1 MQAHLYNFV
10 PDGPV
15 TNSIPQGGMPVVPTG
30 QELRF
35 WGMDGQS
42 PELISVTLQRT
53 ETNGRPLK

>member
-1 MQAHLYNFV
+1 MQAYLYDFV

-15 TNSIPQGGMPVVPTG
+15 THSVPQGGVPVVPTG

-35 WGMDGQS
+35 GGMDGQS

-53 ETNGRPLK
+53 ETDGCP

>member
-1 MQAHLYNFV
+1 MQAYLYNFV

-15 TNSIPQGGMPVVPTG
+15 VNSVPQGGMPVVPTG

-35 WGMDGQS
+35 GGMDGQA

-53 ETNGRPLK
+53 KTDGRP